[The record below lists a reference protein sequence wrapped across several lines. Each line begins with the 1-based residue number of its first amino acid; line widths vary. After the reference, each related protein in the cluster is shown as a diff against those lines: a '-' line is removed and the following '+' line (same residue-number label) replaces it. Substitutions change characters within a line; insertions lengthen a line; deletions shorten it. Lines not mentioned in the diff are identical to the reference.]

1 MLVYCQLLAY
11 LRKIIAVTNYR
22 LHCLMSCCCIKSKN
36 VQGDNR
42 STQYCI
48 TVLKFPFLI
57 GNNFHKVIQNCSS
70 LEVLITDTDRRTHHC
85 QQEFLEGLS
94 QATPTLDDHS
104 MYSCSGSLPSDLED
118 VSFIFIPSM
127 QYSRLVDRLY
137 YSPSLIDPKTR
148 QITENEEDLN
158 STHCKIYN

>member
-11 LRKIIAVTNYR
+11 LRKNITVTNYR

-36 VQGDNR
+36 LQGDNR

-48 TVLKFPFLI
+48 TASKFPFLI
-57 GNNFHKVIQNCSS
+57 GNNFQKVIQNCSS
-70 LEVLITDTDRRTHHC
+70 LAVLITDTDRRTHHC

-118 VSFIFIPSM
+118 VSLIFIS
-127 QYSRLVDRLY
+127 SILLCNIVDLQTVSIIVR
-137 YSPSLIDPKTR
+137 P
-148 QITENEEDLN
+148 
-158 STHCKIYN
+158 